1 MDTIMNY
8 IHSLNL
14 DLENF
19 LKIAVVLLIGSLI
32 MSLFGRFVFGKR
44 SVFHCS
50 VSSAIAI
57 LFVYA
62 VTVVVKSLGAPL
74 EAFLS
79 PLPFVSFSGDSLI
92 FFSFSNAHYTAIC
105 SQLLSMIILAFLAN
119 LADGWL
125 PAGKKFFSWL
135 FFRCLTVVLALLM
148 HFIVTYLFTT
158 YLPEG
163 LVTYAPTVL
172 LGILVLML
180 LTGGLKIVVGAAL
193 STVNP
198 IIGGLYT
205 FFFATVIGK
214 QVTKAVLTTVI
225 LSALVLLLNYL
236 NCTVLSIAAS
246 ALIAYIPFVLILIAL
261 WYVVSHVLSK

>member
-1 MDTIMNY
+1 MDTIINY

-14 DLENF
+14 DWENF
-19 LKIAVVLLIGSLI
+19 LIIAVVLLVGSLI

-62 VTVVVKSLGAPL
+62 VTVVIKSLGAPL

-79 PLPFVSFSGDSLI
+79 PLPFVRISSDSLT
-92 FFSFSNAHYTAIC
+92 FFSFANAHYTTIC
-105 SQLLSMIILAFLAN
+105 SEVLSMIILAFLAN

-125 PAGKKFFSWL
+125 PDGKKFFSWL
-135 FFRCLTVVLALLM
+135 FFRCLTVVLALVM

-172 LGILVLML
+172 LGVLVLML
-180 LTGGLKIVVGAAL
+180 LTGALKVVVGVAL

-214 QVTKAVLTTVI
+214 QVTKAVLTTAI

-236 NCTVLSIAAS
+236 NCTVLSIASS

-261 WYVVSHVLSK
+261 WYVVSHVLSD

>member
-1 MDTIMNY
+1 MDTIIAY
-8 IHSLNL
+8 IESLNL
-14 DLENF
+14 DFDNL
-19 LKIAVVLLIGSLI
+19 LKIAGVLLVGSVLL
-32 MSLFGRFVFGKR
+32 SLFGRFVFGKR

-62 VTVVVKSLGAPL
+62 VTVVIKSLGAPL

-79 PLPFVSFSGDSLI
+79 PLPFVDFNGDALY
-92 FFSFSNAHYTAIC
+92 FFVFQNAHYTAIC
-105 SQLLSMIILAFLAN
+105 SQLLSMVILAFLTN

-135 FFRCLTVVLALLM
+135 FFRCLTVILSLLM

-172 LGILVLML
+172 LGVLVLML
-180 LTGGLKIVVGAAL
+180 LTGALKIVVGVAL

-214 QVTKAVLTTVI
+214 QVTKAVLTTAI
-225 LSALVLLLNYL
+225 ISLLVLLLNYF
-236 NCTVLSIAAS
+236 NCAVISIAAS